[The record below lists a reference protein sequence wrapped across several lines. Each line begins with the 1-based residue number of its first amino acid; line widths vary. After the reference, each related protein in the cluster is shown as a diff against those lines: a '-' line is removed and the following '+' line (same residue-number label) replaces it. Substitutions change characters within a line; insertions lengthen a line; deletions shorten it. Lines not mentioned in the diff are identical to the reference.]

1 MTSDQAWQTVRR
13 IRTHEQVLTQIQ
25 EKILTGSLR
34 VGDRLP
40 SERDFVRAL
49 GVSRTS
55 VREALRVLESM
66 GIVDAHVGS
75 GRDAGSTVAG
85 RSTAALSNLLRLHM
99 ALSQFRPADL
109 IEVRTQLERFAAQR
123 AAAQA
128 DAEDIERL
136 GQLIESMAAPGV
148 DHETFHELDTDFH
161 LAVAR
166 ASHNDLVAD
175 LMQALR
181 DAVKTEMKAAFT
193 RVSDWASM
201 VKQLTDEHREILAA
215 IEDHDG
221 ELAANRVTQHIAD
234 FYEVATRLG
243 TFADRAH
250 ESKAPDTSA

>member
-1 MTSDQAWQTVRR
+1 MTNHQAWQTVRR

-40 SERDFVRAL
+40 SERDFVEAL

-85 RSTAALSNLLRLHM
+85 HSTAALSNLLRLHI
-99 ALSQFRPADL
+99 ALSQFRLTDL
-109 IEVRTQLERFAAQR
+109 IEVRIQLERSAAER
-123 AAAQA
+123 AASQA
-128 DAEDIERL
+128 NTEDIERL
-136 GQLIESMAAPGV
+136 RRLIASMAAPGV
-148 DHETFHELDTDFH
+148 DHETFHELDTEFH
-161 LAVAR
+161 IAIAR
-166 ASHNDLVAD
+166 ASHNALAAD

-193 RVSDWASM
+193 RVHDWSLM
-201 VKQLTDEHREILAA
+201 VKQLTNEHREILTA
-215 IEDHDG
+215 IEDHNG
-221 ELAANRVTQHIAD
+221 ELAANKVSKHIGD

-243 TFADRAH
+243 TFGDRTN
-250 ESKAPDTSA
+250 ESESPDTSA

>member
-40 SERDFVRAL
+40 SERDFVEAL

-99 ALSQFRPADL
+99 ALSQFRPSDL
-109 IEVRTQLERFAAQR
+109 IEVRIQLERSAAER
-123 AAAQA
+123 AASQA
-128 DAEDIERL
+128 DTEDIERL
-136 GQLIESMAAPGV
+136 RRLIDSMAAPGV
-148 DHETFHELDTDFH
+148 DHETFHELDTEFH
-161 LAVAR
+161 IAIAR
-166 ASHNDLVAD
+166 ASHNALAAD

-193 RVSDWASM
+193 RVHNWALV
-201 VKQLTDEHREILAA
+201 VKQLTNEHREVLAA
-215 IEDHDG
+215 IEEHDG
-221 ELAANRVTQHIAD
+221 ELAANRVTKHIAD
-234 FYEVATRLG
+234 FYEVATKLG
-243 TFADRAH
+243 TFAGHTH
-250 ESKAPDTSA
+250 ESKAPGTSA